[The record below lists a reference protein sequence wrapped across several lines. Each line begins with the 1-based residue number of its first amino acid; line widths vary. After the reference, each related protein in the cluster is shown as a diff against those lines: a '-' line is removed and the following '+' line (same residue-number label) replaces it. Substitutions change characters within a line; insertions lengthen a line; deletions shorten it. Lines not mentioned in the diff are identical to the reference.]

1 MKPHRVARLAVG
13 ALVAFAALVA
23 GVGDAGAGATRTPSV
38 TGGGAGSLDSERVQ
52 VELSARGSGSDAKGR
67 FNIVHHT
74 PDGIFAHLAGDVDCL
89 AMTGSTAVVTGTITQ
104 GFDDLGID
112 PVGERVSLVIH
123 HENADSFDMDVS
135 FVSGHAIPPCSAQPI
150 LSVMIDNGQFRV
162 RP

>member
-13 ALVAFAALVA
+13 ALVAFAALVE
-23 GVGDAGAGATRTPSV
+23 GVGVSGATRAPSV
-38 TGGGAGSLDSERVQ
+38 TGGGAGPLDSDRVQ
-52 VELSARGSGSDAKGR
+52 VELSARGTDSDAKGR

-74 PDGIFAHLAGDVDCL
+74 PDGVFAHLAGDVDCL
-89 AMTGSTAVVTGTITQ
+89 AVTGSTAVVTGTITQ

-123 HENADSFDMDVS
+123 DENADSFDMDVS
-135 FVSGHAIPPCSAQPI
+135 FVSGHAIPPCSARPI
-150 LSVMIDNGQFRV
+150 LSVLIDNGQLRV